1 MTCSAHFR
9 RSLTQGSILKAFN
22 DAPDAASDATPSRM
36 GAGGASGSVVGAT
49 AAWGR
54 GMRQIRIVRNGF
66 ANLGLPLYAVYGD
79 ISRYILGAVL
89 WQK

>member
-1 MTCSAHFR
+1 
-9 RSLTQGSILKAFN
+9 
-22 DAPDAASDATPSRM
+22 M
-36 GAGGASGSVVGAT
+36 GQ
-49 AAWGR
+49 